1 MTSRVRLSITLP
13 AMEVMLTQHFSSA
26 LCEDWSDTGFSA
38 VLKHFSH
45 SLFTFRD
52 DRVRQSFLPAPSAL
66 LGASCCSPW
75 ICVCQIYFD
84 DLWTDTP
91 WQKSSL
97 PFPRLS
103 YPHGLGAILTVKVEA
118 KVAFQSSAFSMPS
131 FSCSSTFSIVFLLLL
146 IHLKQPFLSLT
157 VVTRF
162 NSQCALAF
170 LVAPLHVCTYI
181 PPKWPDPFCTFHL
194 SFSMSSLFIHMGLW
208 PPFLDFLL
216 IGMYWSWAW
225 RQCCLNVN

>member
-38 VLKHFSH
+38 VLKHLSH

-52 DRVRQSFLPAPSAL
+52 NRVRQSFLPAPSAL

-75 ICVCQIYFD
+75 ICVCQIYLD

-103 YPHGLGAILTVKVEA
+103 YPHGLGFLRGNPHREGWSKGGIPKFCLLNALIQLQFHILH
-118 KVAFQSSAFSMPS
+118 SLPSATDTLKAALLVLD
-131 FSCSSTFSIVFLLLL
+131 SCHQI
-146 IHLKQPFLSLT
+146 
-157 VVTRF
+157 
-162 NSQCALAF
+162 
-170 LVAPLHVCTYI
+170 
-181 PPKWPDPFCTFHL
+181 
-194 SFSMSSLFIHMGLW
+194 
-208 PPFLDFLL
+208 
-216 IGMYWSWAW
+216 
-225 RQCCLNVN
+225 